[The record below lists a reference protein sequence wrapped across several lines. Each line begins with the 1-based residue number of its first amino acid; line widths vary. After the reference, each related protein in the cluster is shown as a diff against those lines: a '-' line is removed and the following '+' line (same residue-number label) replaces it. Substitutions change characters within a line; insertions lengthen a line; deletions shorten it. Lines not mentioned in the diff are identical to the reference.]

1 MQEINT
7 PTLVLPICPAIVTL
21 ILRMKPA
28 AAAAETTQIYRES
41 GASFS

>member
-28 AAAAETTQIYRES
+28 AAAETTQIYRES

>member
-21 ILRMKPA
+21 ILRMKP
-28 AAAAETTQIYRES
+28 
-41 GASFS
+41 GAVDMVQVFHD